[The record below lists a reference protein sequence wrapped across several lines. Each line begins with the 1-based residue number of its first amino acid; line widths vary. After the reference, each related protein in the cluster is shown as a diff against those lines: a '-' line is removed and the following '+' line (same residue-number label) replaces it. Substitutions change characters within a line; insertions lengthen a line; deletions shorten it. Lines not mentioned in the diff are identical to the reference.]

1 MPKGFE
7 EDFKSVRKFKVRTTM
22 RQVTDSADLQHE
34 QHLGQHPGAQAG
46 DGGGGARSRG
56 APVRV
61 EAADG
66 QIIVNPKVADN
77 GEAVIQ
83 LETAIGAAIKHFKNS
98 HSVVVPRSRFLP
110 VKASSDLLLIT
121 SDLYAVRR
129 RARSSAHP
137 RVAGAR
143 QPRHEPEA
151 RVWRNAR
158 RQARRPCVVN
168 PLRC

>member
-1 MPKGFE
+1 VRALGLSAQIFNTNNIWVNIRALKRVME
-7 EDFKSVRKFKVRTTM
+7 EEALDLEVRSIPF
-22 RQVTDSADLQHE
+22 DPADL
-34 QHLGQHPGAQAG
+34 
-46 DGGGGARSRG
+46 
-56 APVRV
+56 
-61 EAADG
+61 

-129 RARSSAHP
+129 ATLRAI
-137 RVAGAR
+137 
-143 QPRHEPEA
+143 
-151 RVWRNAR
+151 
-158 RQARRPCVVN
+158 
-168 PLRC
+168 